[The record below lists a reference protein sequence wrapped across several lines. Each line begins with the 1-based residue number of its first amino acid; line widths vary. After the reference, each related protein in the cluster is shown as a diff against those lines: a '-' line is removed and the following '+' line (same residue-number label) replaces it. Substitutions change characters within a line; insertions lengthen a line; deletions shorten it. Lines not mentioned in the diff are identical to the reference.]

1 MATPEPGETRP
12 RHLPEPPGRRYE
24 AAAAAAPSA
33 TQASRPRAILFGGLA
48 AFVAAIAWLLVAGIL
63 GLDYG
68 AVVVAILLGWLVG
81 SGAAYGAW
89 SGGAHEADTGIR
101 TIAVAL
107 ALAGWGLGV
116 FLDYLWSQLTIP
128 ESQQTLPERLAAEPF
143 PAWVGGQLNP
153 LFILSAIAVGLFAW
167 RAAR

>member
-1 MATPEPGETRP
+1 MASPEPGETRP
-12 RHLPEPPGRRYE
+12 ARLGEPPSRRYE
-24 AAAAAAPSA
+24 AVPAAVPVLA
-33 TQASRPRAILFGGLA
+33 ASRPRALFFGGLA
-48 AFVAAIAWLLVAGIL
+48 ALATAVGWLLVAGVL

-81 SGAAYGAW
+81 TAVAYGAW
-89 SGGAHEADTGIR
+89 SGGVHGPDAGIR

-107 ALAGWGLGV
+107 AVAGWGLGV

-128 ESQQTLPERLAAEPF
+128 ESQQTLAERLAAEPF

-153 LFILSAIAVGLFAW
+153 LFILSAVAVGLFAW